1 MKDATAAPDA
11 PLAATGPL
19 ALLVMAGGSS
29 SRLFPYNKVVADLT
43 GCGRTMIQQAVDRG
57 ITEAPE
63 LEGAA
68 AAAARTPEPPLVA
81 AERFWIVTG
90 DALASDIGGQLPE
103 LPASNVLVEPERRN
117 TLPAILWAM
126 AHVTAKHPDA
136 TLAVLTADHVIGDRD
151 GFRATLRDAV
161 VAAQRERVLV
171 TIGIPPSDDA
181 REWTGF
187 GAVRVASNDDS
198 HAAPGIRRVER
209 FEEKPSIERAREMI
223 GEGGTYWNSGMFVF
237 RCATLVDALR
247 RYQPEI
253 ATAYEGLRAAVA
265 SNDAQ
270 EAAASFARLP
280 KDCLDA
286 SDASRRVDNTID
298 YAVMVPLTHDDA
310 AELGARLVPARF
322 SWVDVGSWDALRK
335 VVTPDRRDNVLV
347 GDAVAPGSRRTIAVA
362 AQGQT
367 VEASALEKTIV
378 VAADAC
384 SIVVPESRAQ
394 DVKRLFAEAG
404 ASSDPVISFDAVDC
418 EIRCDEGRVAVLGIE
433 GLSIE
438 RRGGRTSVRPTR
450 LARLAKLRERLLTG
464 QTVLE
469 SEYAA
474 ENALDAD
481 RARDDVDWLISLG
494 REIDGAGFH
503 GVEVAPSRAHP
514 TNDARSDSGDEAD
527 ARTDRRL
534 RAMAFDDTMLGAY
547 DIRGEVAR
555 CFSDKVAFWIGV
567 AGAAFLIRHR
577 VDGSFNVTAS
587 HNPAS
592 DDGVK
597 WGIRARRG
605 VRSIALV
612 GRSIRNT
619 SPRIQQMLMD
629 GLTAGG
635 VDVRDLGA
643 CATPETYHA
652 LACFDETRLDTLSF
666 DETTPLGDNRF
677 VRSLD
682 GDDAREIYAMLPRV
696 SEYAAGDTA
705 TILAKLTRLQ
715 AAIADEPGVQ
725 RHVDRSYPRLH
736 NVWVAARVR
745 LGSNV
750 CDALFEHWVQERD
763 AFGTLVE
770 RLADVEWPSRPDA
783 SFWADFR
790 DRFELDGER
799 FATSPTSAVAHPFA
813 GRAIG
818 TDFANGSNW
827 RKADVLAN
835 LGFEV
840 VPVVAEGRDGAIV
853 DSSVPDGSFPL
864 HHPDPTKPEYQR
876 HAIALASE
884 RDMPVVMFDEDG
896 DRFTIVD
903 ERGRVVHG
911 SDLAVMLAPGCRGP
925 ILTDVRY
932 SRSAMRA
939 LEATGRTIDRTLLR
953 GPVGYAFYVEAA
965 LAMRAALASGDA
977 VRLFGNA
984 GRSIEL
990 PAGAVE
996 DPVAFGIEPSGHA
1009 FFRSNGYANDA
1020 SYMMGAALHLLFEIY
1035 ESGETLA
1042 DRSDAVPRD
1051 PASPPELRVRMTPDI
1066 SVEDRRRFVA
1076 VVVERLEADAE
1087 RLGLDLAID
1096 RMDGALL
1103 ELRDADGS
1111 PLAQA
1116 LVRNSNNESVFG
1128 LAFEGRTHAE
1138 KHRIEDFVVGALAQ
1152 TTLETS
1158 AGTVRADLE
1167 SSRTSEYLKQPTPE
1181 NREGDVDHPAVLE
1194 RLGLRRPTPRERAG
1208 SKR

>member
-1 MKDATAAPDA
+1 MNDAFDTPDA

-57 ITEAPE
+57 IA
-63 LEGAA
+63 EGL
-68 AAAARTPEPPLVA
+68 EPPLVPA
-81 AERFWIVTG
+81 DRFWIVTG
-90 DALASDIGGQLPE
+90 DALAPDIGAQLPE
-103 LPASNVLVEPERRN
+103 LPATNILIEPERRN

-126 AHVTAKHPDA
+126 AHVSAKHPDA
-136 TLAVLTADHVIGDRD
+136 TLAVLTADHVIGDQD
-151 GFRATLRDAV
+151 GFRATLRNAV
-161 VAAQRERVLV
+161 AAAQRERVIV

-187 GAVRVASNDDS
+187 GAVRVAQRDRASTDAS
-198 HAAPGIRRVER
+198 GIRGVER
-209 FEEKPSIERAREMI
+209 FEEKPSIERARALMR
-223 GEGGTYWNSGMFVF
+223 EGGTFWNSGMFVL
-237 RCATLVDALR
+237 RCTTLVDALR

-253 ATAYEGLRAAVA
+253 AAAYEELRTAVE
-265 SNDAQ
+265 SGDAD
-270 EAAASFARLP
+270 AAAAAFASLP
-280 KDCLDA
+280 KDCVDVTEPT
-286 SDASRRVDNTID
+286 RRVDNTID
-298 YAVMVPLTHDDA
+298 YAVMVPLTHDER
-310 AELGARLVPARF
+310 AEIGARLVPARF

-335 VVTPDRRDNVLV
+335 VVAADVRDNVIV
-347 GDAVAPGSRRTIAVA
+347 GDAAIPGSRRTIAVA
-362 AQGQT
+362 AEGQR
-367 VEASALEKTIV
+367 VEASALERTIV
-378 VAADAC
+378 VAAESC
-384 SIVVPESRAQ
+384 SIVVAESRAQ
-394 DVKRLFAEAG
+394 DVKRLFAEA
-404 ASSDPVISFDAVDC
+404 ASSTDPTIAIDAPDC
-418 EIRCDEGRVAVLGIE
+418 EIVCVEGRVAILGVE
-433 GLSIE
+433 GLSVE
-438 RRGGRTSVRPTR
+438 RRDGRTTVRPIR
-450 LARLAKLRERLLTG
+450 LARLAKLRERLLAG
-464 QTVLE
+464 ETVLE
-469 SEYAA
+469 SDYAA
-474 ENALDAD
+474 SNGLDPD
-481 RARDDVDWLISLG
+481 RSRDEIDWLVSLG

-503 GVEVAPSRAHP
+503 GVEVAP
-514 TNDARSDSGDEAD
+514 NEGLVEA
-527 ARTDRRL
+527 TDRRL
-534 RAMAFDDTMLGAY
+534 RAVAFDDTMLGAY

-555 CFSDKVAFWIGV
+555 CFTDKVAFTIGL
-567 AGAAFLIRHR
+567 ASAAFLLRHR

-605 VRSIALV
+605 ARSVALV

-629 GLTAGG
+629 GLAAGG

-652 LACFDETRLDTLSF
+652 LACFDETNDAAIAF
-666 DETTPLGDNRF
+666 DESTPLGDNRF

-682 GDDAREIYAMLPRV
+682 GNDAREIYAMLPRV
-696 SEYAAGDTA
+696 SEFASGDTTA
-705 TILAKLTRLQ
+705 ILAKLTRLQ
-715 AAIADEPGVQ
+715 AAVADEPGVQ

-736 NVWVAARVR
+736 NAWVAARVR
-745 LGSNV
+745 LGPDVS
-750 CDALFEHWVQERD
+750 DALFEHWVQKRD
-763 AFGTLVE
+763 AFGTLIE
-770 RLADVEWPSRPDA
+770 RLADLEWPSTPDE

-790 DRFELDGER
+790 DRFELDDER
-799 FATSPTSAVAHPFA
+799 FASSPASAVAHPFA
-813 GRAIG
+813 GRSIG

-840 VPVVAEGRDGAIV
+840 IPVVAEGRDGEMV
-853 DSSVPDGSFPL
+853 DSSVPDGAFPL

-876 HAIALASE
+876 HAIALATE
-884 RDMPVVMFDEDG
+884 RDIPVVMFDEDG

-911 SDLAVMLAPGCRGP
+911 SDLAVLLAPGCRGP
-925 ILTDVRY
+925 ILADVRY

-965 LAMRAALASGDA
+965 LEIRKALASGDGA
-977 VRLFGNA
+977 TLFTSA

-990 PAGAVE
+990 PADLVE
-996 DPVAFGIEPSGHA
+996 EPVAFGIEPSGHA

-1035 ESGETLA
+1035 ASGETLA
-1042 DRSDAVPRD
+1042 DRSDSVPRD

-1066 SVEDRRRFVA
+1066 SVEERRRFVA
-1076 VVVERLEADAE
+1076 AVVERLEADAE

-1103 ELRDADGS
+1103 ELRDADGNPVS
-1111 PLAQA
+1111 QA

-1138 KHRIEDFVVGALAQ
+1138 KHRIEDFVIGALAR
-1152 TTLETS
+1152 TTIEAS

-1167 SSRTSEYLKQPTPE
+1167 SSRTSEYLKHPTPE

-1194 RLGLRRPTPRERAG
+1194 RLGLLTPQ
-1208 SKR
+1208 